1 MTHLNFDTSLLQA
14 GALSVNQTGAILHVE
29 IAREK
34 SLNALLP
41 STFIALHHIL
51 DLTTSNPPF
60 HILLRGRGRAFSAGG
75 DVRAIRSNCKTAGQ
89 LGSEKR
95 REAARDTLK
104 TEYDLLERWA
114 GVAGSGVTTVAVGNG
129 LAFGAG
135 AGLFQAC
142 EVRLVTA
149 KFLMAMPEV
158 RIGLIPDCGATRFYA
173 RMPGCTGMYAGL
185 TAKRIA
191 ADDAVRLGLADGGV
205 EEGWWGEGI
214 EEGGGVT
221 TVLKCAQEG
230 ILEGG
235 TALGDDASEMR
246 RMIDECFSK
255 GSFEEVVEAVERCRG
270 SGDGWVEEALEVLK
284 GASPRALRETF
295 TAMTE
300 AYKARDESLASAL
313 KRELDV
319 DARLGAEWD
328 FEEGVRAVLVD
339 KDNQPRW
346 SKLE

>member
-1 MTHLNFDTSLLQA
+1 MTQLNFNTSLLQA
-14 GALSVNQTGAILHVE
+14 GALSVSQTGAILRVE

-34 SLNALLP
+34 SLNALIP

-75 DVRAIRSNCKTAGQ
+75 DVRAIRTKCKAAGQ
-89 LGSEKR
+89 FGSAER
-95 REAARDTLK
+95 RKAARDTLK

-142 EVRLVTA
+142 EVKLVTA

-185 TAKRIA
+185 TAKRIGA
-191 ADDAVRLGLADGGV
+191 EDAVRLGLADGGV
-205 EEGWWGEGI
+205 QDGWWGEGV
-214 EEGGGVT
+214 EEGGGVSAALNC
-221 TVLKCAQEG
+221 VQEG
-230 ILEGG
+230 VLGVR
-235 TALGDDASEMR
+235 TAFGDDSSEMR
-246 RMIDECFSK
+246 RMIDECFSR

-270 SGDGWVEEALEVLK
+270 CGDGWVEEALEVLN

-295 TAMTE
+295 AAMKE
-300 AYKARDESLASAL
+300 AYKARDESLGNAL
-313 KRELDV
+313 NRELDV